1 MAEQADSLRRW
12 VHAKADDVTSEVLA
26 GRLKGP
32 HVLAITS
39 GKGGVGKSNLALNL
53 ALALQ
58 IRGVATAVLD
68 ADLGLANINII
79 LGQEPDYTVFDV
91 MQGDQHLADVVMPGP
106 HGLMIIPGASGLAA
120 AAAADMDQVAALLA
134 EFQSLESQVEW
145 LVVDTGAG
153 ISPAVLAFV
162 AAADEALVVTTPE
175 PTALA
180 DAYGLIRAVDET
192 ESPVRLH
199 LVVNRAGDALRGQRT
214 GERLAGLVA
223 KALNRSVAV
232 AGVVMEDIAVAR
244 AVVRQEPFYLGAP
257 KSGARTDVDHLA
269 DYLLNRVPAP
279 RRGGIAGF
287 VRRVLGSV
295 SLAPD
300 EAGPPV
306 GSAANQESGL
316 PVANKPARAVWPR
329 VGRGGAPSPEPSAP
343 AGTPLDGLEM
353 EEG

>member
-53 ALALQ
+53 AIALQ

-91 MQGDQHLADVVMPGP
+91 MQGDRHLADVVVSGP
-106 HGLMIIPGASGLAA
+106 HGLRIIPGASGLAA
-120 AAAADMDQVAALLA
+120 AAAASLDQVAMLLA

-153 ISPAVLAFV
+153 IAPAVLAFV

-199 LVVNRAGDALRGQRT
+199 LVVNRAGDASRGQRT

-232 AGVVMEDIAVAR
+232 AGVVMEDAAVAR

-257 KSGARTDVDHLA
+257 KSPARADVDRLA
-269 DYLLNRVPAP
+269 DYLLDRVPAP

-287 VRRVLGSV
+287 VRRVLASVPRGRGDTVPPDGS
-295 SLAPD
+295 PK
-300 EAGPPV
+300 
-306 GSAANQESGL
+306 NQEPGV
-316 PVANKPARAVWPR
+316 PTANAHPSTVPAY
-329 VGRGGAPSPEPSAP
+329 VGKGGATIPGRRE
-343 AGTPLDGLEM
+343 T
-353 EEG
+353 EEGPR